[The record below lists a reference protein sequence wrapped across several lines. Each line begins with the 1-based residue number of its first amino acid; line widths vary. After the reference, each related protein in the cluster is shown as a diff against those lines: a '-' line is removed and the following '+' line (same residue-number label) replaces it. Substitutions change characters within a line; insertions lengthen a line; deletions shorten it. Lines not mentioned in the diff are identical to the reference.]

1 MTPFGSI
8 RLLQSARQAHADVP
22 GFFKPQHV
30 TKTQRRDVLHLLIAC
45 SCDKPANKWPR
56 RPVQRPLR
64 GEEKRATSS
73 GGRLQG
79 VEAKT
84 HNEASGERTFVVDL
98 AGTDAVDSGIF
109 TWDIVRD
116 LAYGDSRN

>member
-1 MTPFGSI
+1 
-8 RLLQSARQAHADVP
+8 
-22 GFFKPQHV
+22 
-30 TKTQRRDVLHLLIAC
+30 
-45 SCDKPANKWPR
+45 
-56 RPVQRPLR
+56 
-64 GEEKRATSS
+64 
-73 GGRLQG
+73 LQG